1 MVTQAIVQQFST
13 PSVAALQCGTIEKL
27 MIDASQQQQSSDTP
41 VVAYQVPLLI
51 DRKDIHSLVKRNI
64 LGPKT
69 PKDALLCLEQA
80 PLLEDLASW
89 SHWDLVFAPYLG
101 DIAVFLNTHCKG
113 SVYALELSPGRLV
126 RIESSSSVADFV
138 EAVKDADAV
147 RTAGH
152 LVTMVV
158 RSGNVH
164 DIPKQ
169 LLANHIQA
177 KLEKDLLTS
186 STNSDQEMAASFIF
200 SCLIRMPLHICQF
213 LASEVNKSFA
223 RGTCCLEVVYRLSV
237 GVMRCVKSRK
247 QSTCKV
253 LTSYLE
259 GYSANMITI
268 CADLLDLRFLIC

>member
-1 MVTQAIVQQFST
+1 
-13 PSVAALQCGTIEKL
+13 

-41 VVAYQVPLLI
+41 VVAYQVPLLV
-51 DRKDIHSLVKRNI
+51 DRKDIHSLAKGDL
-64 LGPKT
+64 LGPKS
-69 PKDALLCLEQA
+69 PNDALLCLKQA

-101 DIAVFLNTHCKG
+101 DIAVFLNSHCKG

-169 LLANHIQA
+169 LLAKHVQT
-177 KLEKDLLTS
+177 KLEEL
-186 STNSDQEMAASFIF
+186 MAASTNNDPNVAACFML
-200 SCLIRMPLHICQF
+200 SCLVRIPLHICQF
-213 LASEVNKSFA
+213 LASEVNFK
-223 RGTCCLEVVYRLSV
+223 
-237 GVMRCVKSRK
+237 K
-247 QSTCKV
+247 
-253 LTSYLE
+253 
-259 GYSANMITI
+259 NIIMII
-268 CADLLDLRFLIC
+268 F